1 MELHPKKRVEII
13 VEMPALKRILRY
25 FDDNDIAGY
34 TVKPAIA
41 GRGASGRTWT
51 REGLVSE
58 AGRMMVILVIID
70 EARLEAVFDGLY
82 TLVDQQIGVIAV
94 SDCAVV
100 RKDRF

>member
-13 VEMPALKRILRY
+13 VEMPALKLILRY
-25 FDDNDIAGY
+25 FDDNEISGY
-34 TVKPAIA
+34 TVKPASA

-70 EARLEAVFDGLY
+70 EARLEEVFDGLY
-82 TLVDQQIGVIAV
+82 ALVDQQIGIIAV
-94 SDCAVV
+94 SDCTVV